1 MAYIDALNQAA
12 RGNGL
17 DALAA
22 FPGKAQSKSVA
33 SSATYAVSAA
43 QRLTQ
48 LRQHG
53 GFTLAYSAAFQDNLE
68 YFGSERGYI
77 AYRMVG
83 ATAYALAD
91 PIAAPEDRETLIRDF
106 IAAKSDVCF
115 CQVSR
120 PTAEILARAGFRVN
134 ELGTDIR
141 IDLVGYKRRSLRRAL
156 KRILEAGYVIRE
168 ATSAEV
174 GIDEIT
180 SVSERWR
187 QTRTYKGKEVGFVNR
202 PIVIEDE
209 VDVRRF
215 FAFDRDGK
223 LVAFSFYDPIY
234 RNGDVTGYS
243 TSFKRRVPEADA
255 FICSAIFQFAMDVF
269 RKETRNELWLG
280 LSPLADIEDKE
291 FRHSWLLSRNFR
303 YAFWSPVFNRFV
315 YPLQGHASHKREFGG
330 VAEQTYFAFNKGF
343 ALPRMFKLLRACNMI

>member
-1 MAYIDALNQAA
+1 MAYIDALNQTA
-12 RGNGL
+12 RGNAL
-17 DALAA
+17 DALATFA
-22 FPGKAQSKSVA
+22 GTSHAKASTPA
-33 SSATYAVSAA
+33 GTYVVSAA
-43 QRLTQ
+43 QRLSQ

-53 GFTLAYSAAFQDNLE
+53 SFTLAYSAAFQDDLE

-83 ATAYALAD
+83 TTAYALAD
-91 PIAAPEDRETLIRDF
+91 PIAAPEDREALLREF
-106 IAAKSDVCF
+106 VAAKSDVCF

-120 PTAEILARAGFRVN
+120 STAEILSGAGFRVN

-141 IDLVGYKRRSLRRAL
+141 IDLADHKRKSLRRAL
-156 KRILEAGYVIRE
+156 KRIIEAGYVIRE
-168 ATSAEV
+168 STSAEV
-174 GIDEIT
+174 GVDEIT

-187 QTRTYKGKEVGFVNR
+187 QTRTYKGKEVGFINR

-215 FAFDRDGK
+215 FAFDRSGK

-234 RNGDVTGYS
+234 RDGEVVGYS

-255 FICSAIFQFAMDVF
+255 FICSAILQFAMDVF
-269 RKETRNELWLG
+269 RKEKRNELWLG
-280 LSPLADIEDKE
+280 LSPMADIQDKD
-291 FRHSWLLSRNFR
+291 FRHSWILSMNFR
-303 YAFWSPVFNRFV
+303 YAYRSPLFNRFV
-315 YPLQGHASHKREFGG
+315 YPLQGHASHKREFRG

-343 ALPRMFKLLRACNMI
+343 ALPRMFKLLRACNMV